1 MPYSSND
8 MLATVAELNCRRIGK
23 VYGKQ
28 IKMQGGKWIAP
39 DNEMKLLKL
48 ARVLHH
54 RYEEG
59 EYHHTEVEL
68 GQIIELMNLLVIRDA
83 KNKGNIPRIVDI
95 NLGAM
100 VTTNRLSDPRKGGRV
115 LKGYHYEQ
123 LTYAVLG
130 NMGHSQ
136 GS

>member
-8 MLATVAELNCRRIGK
+8 MLATVAELNCRRIK
-23 VYGKQ
+23 MVYGKQ

-39 DNEMKLLKL
+39 TNEMELLKL
-48 ARVLHH
+48 ARILHH

-59 EYHHTEVEL
+59 EYHHTEIEL

-83 KNKGNIPRIVDI
+83 ENQGNVPRIIDI
-95 NLGAM
+95 NLDAM
-100 VTTNRLSDPRKGGRV
+100 STTNRLTDPRRKGRV

-123 LTYAVLG
+123 LASTVLEQM
-130 NMGHSQ
+130 NQ
-136 GS
+136 